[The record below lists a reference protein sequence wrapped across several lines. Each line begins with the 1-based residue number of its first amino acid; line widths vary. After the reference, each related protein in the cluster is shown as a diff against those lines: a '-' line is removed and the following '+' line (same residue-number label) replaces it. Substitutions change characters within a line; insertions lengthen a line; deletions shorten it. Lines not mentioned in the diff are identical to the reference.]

1 MTLAERLDKVA
12 PQQETKPKHQPLWL
26 DTRRVRR
33 VDFFPVKP
41 KCERCGK

>member
-12 PQQETKPKHQPLWL
+12 PKQEPKPQPLWL